1 MDNKL
6 NAYVPPLPRYEK
18 PAPPEAPQGSS
29 WLFRIVLIVM
39 SIAGF
44 ALFAANTVFSFFSSP
59 VGNAIGL
66 AFTIL
71 YAVIAIWLIRRSPMY
86 PKHTPGSFRFWW
98 AVACLLWGGG
108 AGLVF
113 SLVVGTPVTELTQ
126 RSGWE
131 DSLFSWGGAYPEEIG
146 KALGVAVILF
156 SFKHLT
162 RPWHGAVTGL
172 MIGLGFETSE
182 NIGYGGMG
190 AMMDPYS
197 DFMGSVASWG
207 GRMVAGVGL
216 HMITTAIA
224 GWGIGWAVFA
234 LRRSL
239 GSRIAGALGCFL
251 IGFAIHFAW
260 NYTIDNPIA
269 MIVKS
274 VTVALVMY
282 AALFVLITRGNEAA
296 RREQHGP
303 CTPRSIS
310 ADGAPQP
317 AAGYS
322 PYTRSNVAE
331 TSAATSATD

>member
-1 MDNKL
+1 
-6 NAYVPPLPRYEK
+6 
-18 PAPPEAPQGSS
+18 
-29 WLFRIVLIVM
+29 
-39 SIAGF
+39 
-44 ALFAANTVFSFFSSP
+44 
-59 VGNAIGL
+59 
-66 AFTIL
+66 
-71 YAVIAIWLIRRSPMY
+71 
-86 PKHTPGSFRFWW
+86 
-98 AVACLLWGGG
+98 
-108 AGLVF
+108 
-113 SLVVGTPVTELTQ
+113 
-126 RSGWE
+126 
-131 DSLFSWGGAYPEEIG
+131 
-146 KALGVAVILF
+146 
-156 SFKHLT
+156 
-162 RPWHGAVTGL
+162 
-172 MIGLGFETSE
+172 
-182 NIGYGGMG
+182 
-190 AMMDPYS
+190 
-197 DFMGSVASWG
+197 
-207 GRMVAGVGL
+207 MVAGVGL